1 MRRENT
7 SQDGNAVADAKFSG
21 AYAYVTFLAGDGDY
35 VKGVLGLAK
44 GLRRVRSGYP
54 LVVAV
59 LRDVPEDHRRKLREQ
74 GCVVREID
82 PVCPPESGTE
92 FARAEYVVNYSKIR
106 VWQFEEYEKMVFLDA
121 DVQVYENI
129 DDLFDLPDGHVYAVM
144 DCTCEWPAG
153 PQHPA
158 GYCQYS
164 PNRVPWP
171 PEMGG
176 SPSLYFNAGVF
187 VFEPSKFTCA
197 SLIQTIA
204 VAPVT
209 FLAEQ
214 DLMNMYF
221 KDVYKPIPLAYN
233 FMVGILWHHPELAE
247 GVKAKVVHYC
257 APGSKPWNFSEKE
270 RNMEREDIKMLVK
283 KWWEVCDDEEE
294 VLQKGA
300 EPMPSAAVGAAL
312 L

>member
-1 MRRENT
+1 
-7 SQDGNAVADAKFSG
+7 
-21 AYAYVTFLAGDGDY
+21 
-35 VKGVLGLAK
+35 
-44 GLRRVRSGYP
+44 
-54 LVVAV
+54 
-59 LRDVPEDHRRKLREQ
+59 
-74 GCVVREID
+74 
-82 PVCPPESGTE
+82 
-92 FARAEYVVNYSKIR
+92 
-106 VWQFEEYEKMVFLDA
+106 MVFLDA

-214 DLMNMYF
+214 V
-221 KDVYKPIPLAYN
+221 KTAQKVSGVYCWPDIISMA
-233 FMVGILWHHPELAE
+233 
-247 GVKAKVVHYC
+247 
-257 APGSKPWNFSEKE
+257 NFS
-270 RNMEREDIKMLVK
+270 
-283 KWWEVCDDEEE
+283 
-294 VLQKGA
+294 
-300 EPMPSAAVGAAL
+300 SFS
-312 L
+312 